1 MRGKRPVGSQAAP
14 THAEHPRVCGEN
26 SWPKKSS
33 SSRKGTSPR
42 MRGKPSCLIL
52 LRASQSEHPR
62 VCGENSALL
71 SVASSKPGTSPRM
84 RGKRPV
90 HQHGRRC
97 VRNIPAY
104 AGKTPDDGCAARET
118 AEHPRVCGEN
128 SAAWAAVMTSCG
140 TSPRMRGKHQGVR
153 GVAKG
158 GRNIP
163 AYAGKTIINIAC
175 DNPDEEHPRVCGE
188 NRYLPRRFQV
198 GIGTSPRMRGKR
210 KAW

>member
-1 MRGKRPVGSQAAP
+1 MRGKPKNDSRRGQNQRNIPAYAGKTGNTQQAGKM
-14 THAEHPRVCGEN
+14 TKEHPRVCGEN
-26 SWPKKSS
+26 GVLGGDCVANC
-33 SSRKGTSPR
+33 GTSPR
-42 MRGKPSCLIL
+42 MRGKL
-52 LRASQSEHPR
+52 LGVMVGHF
-62 VCGENSALL
+62 
-71 SVASSKPGTSPRM
+71 SS
-84 RGKRPV
+84 
-90 HQHGRRC
+90 
-97 VRNIPAY
+97 RNIPAY

-188 NRYLPRRFQV
+188 N
-198 GIGTSPRMRGKR
+198 
-210 KAW
+210 